1 MARSELR
8 LGRSAYGG
16 DPEGYHAAR
25 RDYPARLFEL
35 LGARCAIGP
44 ATRAF
49 EIGPGTGK
57 ATQPMLNLGL
67 GSVVGVE
74 PDARLVDYLREKIPD
89 PRLRFETATFESA
102 DLPDGGFELGYAA
115 SSFHW
120 LDTVPALEKV
130 ARLLRPGGCW
140 AMWWNIHHDPDRPG
154 PFGDAVTPLILQL
167 RAEAPSFRDEPRDAL
182 PGGLPLGM
190 ARTLRVDDRV
200 AELRAAGF
208 SDIEHEMIRD
218 ETCFDTAA
226 IRALYGSFE
235 MMRDV
240 APERAEAFL
249 DRLAE
254 IVETEFGGQVRR
266 ACVMPVYTARKSARK
281 RTFRSG

>member
-1 MARSELR
+1 MALAELK

-25 RDYPARLFEL
+25 RDYPTRLFDL

-57 ATQPMLNLGL
+57 ATRPMLDLGL
-67 GSVVGVE
+67 GSLVGVE
-74 PDARLVDYLREKIPD
+74 PDARLVDYLRAQIPD
-89 PRLRFETATFESA
+89 PRLRFETTTFEAS
-102 DLPDGGFELGYAA
+102 DLPEGGFELGYAA

-120 LDTVPALEKV
+120 LDTAVSLEKV
-130 ARLLRPGGCW
+130 VRLLRPGGAW
-140 AMWWNIHHDPDRPG
+140 AMWWNIHQDPDRPH
-154 PFGDAVTPLILQL
+154 PFGDAVAPLMLEL
-167 RAEAPSFRDEPRDAL
+167 RAEAPSFGDEPREAL
-182 PGGLPLGM
+182 PGGLPLFM

-218 ETCFDTAA
+218 EAVFDTAA
-226 IRALYGSFE
+226 IRALYGSYSI
-235 MMRDV
+235 MRDV

-254 IVETEFGGQVRR
+254 IVETDFGGQIRR
-266 ACVMPVYTARKSARK
+266 TCVMPVYTARKP
-281 RTFRSG
+281 

>member
-1 MARSELR
+1 MVRPELR

-16 DPEGYHAAR
+16 DPEGYHASR

-35 LGARCAIGP
+35 IGARCAISP

-57 ATQPMLNLGL
+57 ATRPMLELGL
-67 GSVVGVE
+67 RSVVGVE
-74 PDARLVDYLREKIPD
+74 PDARLADYLRAKIAD
-89 PRLRFETATFESA
+89 PRLRLEVAPFEDA
-102 DLPDGGFELGYAA
+102 DLPEGGFELGYAA

-120 LDTVPALEKV
+120 LDMVPALEKV
-130 ARLLRPGGCW
+130 ARLLKPGGTW
-140 AMWWNIHHDPDRPG
+140 AMWWNIHQDPDRPG
-154 PFGDAVTPLILQL
+154 PFGDAITPLIRQL
-167 RAEAPSFRDEPRDAL
+167 RAEAPSFRNEPRDAL
-182 PGGLPLGM
+182 PGGLPLVM
-190 ARTLRVDDRV
+190 ARTLQVDERV

-218 ETCFDTAA
+218 EACFDTAA
-226 IRALYGSFE
+226 IRALYGSFSV
-235 MMRDV
+235 MRDV

-254 IVETEFGGQVRR
+254 IVETEFGGQVQR
-266 ACVMPVYTARKSARK
+266 ACVMPVYTARKPL
-281 RTFRSG
+281 

>member
-1 MARSELR
+1 MAGSQAR

-35 LGARCAIGP
+35 IGARCAIGP

-57 ATQPMLNLGL
+57 ATRPMLELGL
-67 GSVVGVE
+67 GSLVGVE
-74 PDARLVDYLREKIPD
+74 PDARLVDWLRAQIPD
-89 PRLRFETATFESA
+89 PRLRFETATFEAA
-102 DLPDGGFELGYAA
+102 DLPEGGFELGYAA

-120 LDTVPALEKV
+120 VDTVGSLAKV
-130 ARLLRPGGCW
+130 ARLLAPGGAW
-140 AMWWNIHHDPDRPG
+140 AMWWNIHQDPDRPH
-154 PFGDAVTPLILQL
+154 PFSDAVTPLMMQL
-167 RAEAPSFRDEPRDAL
+167 RAEAPSFRDEPREAL
-182 PGGLPLGM
+182 PGGLPLFM

-208 SDIEHEMIRD
+208 SDIEYEAIRD
-218 ETCFDTAA
+218 EACFDTAA
-226 IRALYGSFE
+226 LRALYGSYSI
-235 MMRDV
+235 MRDV
-240 APERAEAFL
+240 PPERAEAFL

-254 IVETEFGGQVRR
+254 IVETRFGGQIQRD
-266 ACVMPVYTARKSARK
+266 CVMPVYTARR
-281 RTFRSG
+281 

>member
-1 MARSELR
+1 MAGAQER
-8 LGRSAYGG
+8 LGRTAFGG

-25 RDYPARLFEL
+25 RDYSARLFEL

-57 ATQPMLNLGL
+57 ATRPMLDLGL

-74 PDARLVDYLREKIPD
+74 PDARLADYLRTQIAD
-89 PRLRFETATFESA
+89 PRLRLEVATFEAAS
-102 DLPDGGFELGYAA
+102 LPEGGFELGYAA

-120 LDTVPALEKV
+120 LDAVPALAKV

-140 AMWWNIHHDPDRPG
+140 AMWWNIHQDPDQPD
-154 PFGDAVTPLILQL
+154 PFRDAVTPLMMQL
-167 RAEAPSFRDEPRDAL
+167 RAEAPAFRDESREAL
-182 PGGLPLGM
+182 PGGLPLRM
-190 ARTLRVDDRV
+190 ARTLQVDARV

-208 SDIEHEMIRD
+208 SDIEYQAIR
-218 ETCFDTAA
+218 EEAVFDTAS
-226 IRALYGSFE
+226 IRALYGSYSI
-235 MMRDV
+235 MRDV
-240 APERAEAFL
+240 PPERAEAFL

-254 IVETEFGGQVRR
+254 IVETGFGGQVRR
-266 ACVMPVYTARKSARK
+266 TCVMPVYTARR
-281 RTFRSG
+281 

>member
-1 MARSELR
+1 MVRPELK

-57 ATQPMLNLGL
+57 ATRPMLDLGL

-74 PDARLVDYLREKIPD
+74 PDARLVDYLRAQIPD
-89 PRLRFETATFESA
+89 PRLRFETATFEAA
-102 DLPDGGFELGYAA
+102 DLPEGGFELGYAA

-130 ARLLRPGGCW
+130 ARLLRPGGTW
-140 AMWWNIHHDPDRPG
+140 AMWWNFHQDPDRPD
-154 PFGDAVTPLILQL
+154 PFGDAVTPLIRQL
-167 RAEAPSFRDEPRDAL
+167 RAEAPSFRSEPRDAL
-182 PGGLPLGM
+182 PGGLPLRL
-190 ARTLRVDDRV
+190 ARTLRVDERV
-200 AELRAAGF
+200 AELRAIGF
-208 SDIEHEMIRD
+208 SDIEHETIRD
-218 ETCFDTAA
+218 EACFDTAA
-226 IRALYGSFE
+226 MRALYGSYSV
-235 MMRDV
+235 MREV
-240 APERAEAFL
+240 TPERGQAFL
-249 DRLAE
+249 DRVAE
-254 IVETEFGGQVRR
+254 IVETEFGGQIRR
-266 ACVMPVYTARKSARK
+266 ACVMPVYTARR
-281 RTFRSG
+281 